1 MSWMLIVPGLRGELR
16 AHHENGNT
24 IQTTSVHPSWHSTGI
39 IRGFEDKLAQYGI
52 KPDPASNVSDAVIE
66 QVMSGRSGR
75 IFMPRTEETKAGIRN
90 YPLWLGDM
98 LVYANKK
105 MKKIEL

>member
-1 MSWMLIVPGLRGELR
+1 
-16 AHHENGNT
+16 
-24 IQTTSVHPSWHSTGI
+24 
-39 IRGFEDKLAQYGI
+39 
-52 KPDPASNVSDAVIE
+52 
-66 QVMSGRSGR
+66 MSGRSGR
-75 IFMPRTEETKAGIRN
+75 IYMPRTEETKAGIRN